1 MWPGYGENSRI
12 IKWMIDRIEGK
23 TGVRES
29 EIGLFPQDG
38 AIDLDG
44 LDIKKETMDKLL
56 RVDKE
61 DWKKEVVMIE
71 EFYNKFGDKIPKD
84 LRDYL
89 KELKAK
95 LGV

>member
-1 MWPGYGENSRI
+1 MWPGYRENSRV

-23 TGVRES
+23 TGARES
-29 EIGLFPQDG
+29 EIGLFPKEG
-38 AIDLDG
+38 GIDLSG
-44 LDIKKETMDKLL
+44 LDIKKETVDKLL
-56 RVDKE
+56 KVDKE

-71 EFYNKFGDKIPKD
+71 EFYNKFGDKIPKN

-89 KELKAK
+89 KELKEK